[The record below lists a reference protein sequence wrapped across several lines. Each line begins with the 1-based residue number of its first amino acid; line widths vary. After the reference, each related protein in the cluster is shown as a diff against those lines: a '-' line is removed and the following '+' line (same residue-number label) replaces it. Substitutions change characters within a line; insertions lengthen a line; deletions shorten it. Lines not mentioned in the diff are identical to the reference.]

1 MTARPGRPAVLA
13 VDGGNSKT
21 DVALVD
27 REGRLL
33 GAVRGPTAS
42 HEALGLERSVR
53 VLRELT
59 DTTVRGAG
67 LAPADRLA
75 DLGSFCLAGADFPG
89 DVRRLTPAITAAGLG
104 RRVIVRNDSFAALRA
119 GTSRPWGVVLI
130 CGEGVNAA
138 GIAPDRRTLKLAGIG
153 GVSGDWGGGHGLGVS
168 ALGAA
173 VRARD
178 GRGPRTALER
188 LVPAHFGLQQPIA
201 VARAMRDDVL
211 DERRASELT
220 PILFSA
226 ATDGDAVA
234 RSIVDLLADE
244 LAIMA
249 GAMIRRLNLVRRDVE
264 VVLAGG
270 VFRAEDRGF
279 YERLAAG
286 IRAVAPQA
294 RLVRLAALPVLGA
307 ALLGLDELRISRTDR
322 ARAEARLRRELGAWH
337 PSAAAEPPEEL
348 TERGIG

>member
-1 MTARPGRPAVLA
+1 
-13 VDGGNSKT
+13 
-21 DVALVD
+21 
-27 REGRLL
+27 
-33 GAVRGPTAS
+33 
-42 HEALGLERSVR
+42 
-53 VLRELT
+53 
-59 DTTVRGAG
+59 
-67 LAPADRLA
+67 
-75 DLGSFCLAGADFPG
+75 
-89 DVRRLTPAITAAGLG
+89 
-104 RRVIVRNDSFAALRA
+104 VRNDSFAALRA